1 MIRSDFPPDG
11 STYEGGKSDGWQYQV
26 RFAGANL
33 QATFDMIRTFLEEEG
48 YADVPIPADA
58 KELLHFKLPT
68 KRDQIL
74 LFGDNGYVHNPIK
87 ILFEPNETRNRTLI
101 VCIFNEKAAR
111 HLLRFHN
118 KL

>member
-48 YADVPIPADA
+48 YADVLIPADA

>member
-33 QATFDMIRTFLEEEG
+33 QSTFDMIRVFFEEEG
-48 YADVPIPADA
+48 QDVPLPADA

-87 ILFEPNETRNRTLI
+87 ILFEPSETRNRTLI
-101 VCIFNEKAAR
+101 VCLFNEKAER

>member
-1 MIRSDFPPDG
+1 MIRFEFPPDG

-33 QATFDMIRTFLEEEG
+33 QTTLDMIRVFLEDEG
-48 YADVPIPADA
+48 YADVPIPANA

-74 LFGDNGYVHNPIK
+74 LFGDNGYVHNPVK

-101 VCIFNEKAAR
+101 VCLFNEQSEK

>member
-33 QATFDMIRTFLEEEG
+33 QATFDMIRTFLEDEG
-48 YADVPIPADA
+48 YGDVPIPADA

-101 VCIFNEKAAR
+101 VCIFNEQKER

>member
-11 STYEGGKSDGWQYQV
+11 STYEGGKCDGWQYQV
-26 RFAGANL
+26 RFAGSNL
-33 QATFDMIRTFLEEEG
+33 QATFDMVRTFLEDEG
-48 YADVPIPADA
+48 FEDVPIPSDA

-87 ILFEPNETRNRTLI
+87 ILFDPNETRNRTLI
-101 VCIFNEKAAR
+101 VCIFNEKAER

>member
-1 MIRSDFPPDG
+1 MIRFDFPPDG

-26 RFAGANL
+26 RFTGANL
-33 QATFDMIRTFLEEEG
+33 QTTLDMIRVFLADEG
-48 YADVPIPADA
+48 YADVPMPTTA
-58 KELLHFKLPT
+58 KEMLYFKLPT

-87 ILFEPNETRNRTLI
+87 ILFEPNETRHRTLI
-101 VCIFNEKAAR
+101 VCLFNEQSEK